1 MNYNSLS
8 PQLALYP
15 SDLLEYHY
23 VNYFIKKRENK
34 LHLKEKLYI
43 YSCKNYLFS
52 LASR

>member
-8 PQLALYP
+8 PQSLLYS

-52 LASR
+52 LVSR